1 LLGEGRPRDVSR
13 QSPAKVARKGKGRKI
28 RFPVPYWHLK
38 LFGPINITAPGES
51 GHSLARQHE
60 KSMNIL
66 TNLRTVACSMM
77 RFSVIGGAVLCLA
90 GCIEHSE
97 TTYRDVERVKVRFE
111 SERAG
116 RLFYEA
122 LSKMPFH
129 DRVESHTEVS
139 IPVVFDNK
147 CTVKTG
153 ENEKFN
159 EAVRRCD
166 ANQDGVI
173 TEVEAEIFASQ
184 FH

>member
-1 LLGEGRPRDVSR
+1 
-13 QSPAKVARKGKGRKI
+13 
-28 RFPVPYWHLK
+28 
-38 LFGPINITAPGES
+38 
-51 GHSLARQHE
+51 
-60 KSMNIL
+60 
-66 TNLRTVACSMM
+66 MM
-77 RFSVIGGAVLCLA
+77 RWSMIGGAVLSLA

-97 TTYRDVERVKVRFE
+97 TTYHDAERVKVQFE
-111 SERAG
+111 SEKAG
-116 RLFYEA
+116 RIFYEA

-129 DRVESHTEVS
+129 DRAESHTEVS

-147 CTVKTG
+147 YTVKAG

-166 ANQDGVI
+166 SNKDGMI